1 MSNCI
6 DIRIWNL
13 APEAVNR
20 LAGAT
25 SASLDI
31 TDRESI
37 RLTKSV
43 EALSNTNKLQTA
55 GVLPFSVPSTA
66 TNDAVFIEH
75 LTPLTVD
82 NRRKFYD
89 VAANIDGHPLEF
101 NRIVVVSS
109 PKNAGDSW
117 GLEFRRSPDH
127 WIELSQALTI
137 NKIPFGTFEFTE
149 ANILTNWEND
159 AWKGEAGQV
168 PYRFP
173 VMDYGAWVDRTEPVT
188 DSNNQEVKAIAN
200 EDLRPL
206 VSLPYLLKQGFCEI
220 GWSIEGVIFDSDWFA
235 RLWVYALSQTYY
247 EGGSRIVWTEQVP
260 DTVTIPGGPGG
271 AGVNEY
277 GEIQNTLNIG
287 YQYTF
292 QFFGQIRND
301 GASAVSQVFKVGE
314 VNALGQFFGE
324 TLSEDVAISIGAG
337 ETRNIS
343 LTFSVTLTP
352 QQRAAFII
360 SVAPA
365 SNLKLIKGSIFY
377 CYPDDRSLYTG
388 QTVTIS
394 DCLRNDQ
401 TLFQW
406 FKAAAHLCR
415 WRVSTDHVTKTVTV
429 FPKNKSTVYGTVIP
443 GFIRDEEAN
452 IDISQMVVEE
462 SVEMKPIRPEQVRY
476 TQVKFKDSTDSYIDS
491 LKLLE
496 QPHSRKLLNGI
507 NLPDDVTVYE
517 NLLIEPTLELGAG
530 GRLARGASN
539 RQPAPILPRMWD
551 NNSGERSFNIQP
563 RIFFSFGKVRQVNP
577 AQVNEIEQYTGFFFN
592 TVPNQTNTGLVS
604 YFGYDTQLRT
614 WNLDPA
620 PTIDGN
626 VVFGTQQNDLFTNF
640 YLSISQELRGG
651 FDIDALML
659 MRMADFVNI
668 DFRSVYRFIYRGRPI
683 SAEMTKIRDAALCG
697 GLPTPV
703 TFFVPPV
710 ETECCD
716 LPCGCQFSTCEYYMD
731 IGTSITQATLDDL
744 SITTFTVDGLS
755 VITTAV
761 PLGTLK
767 VVNVL
772 GRPYVTNL
780 VDALNS
786 VGAPYFTFA
795 YSSRISAL
803 KGARFFTVKRPA
815 CTPFEIVISYGEIE
829 VYRYTDTVQETNWFG
844 GGFGPLGYMGEEY
857 SEPENCVITTEY

>member
-1 MSNCI
+1 VST
-6 DIRIWNL
+6 
-13 APEAVNR
+13 P
-20 LAGAT
+20 
-25 SASLDI
+25 
-31 TDRESI
+31 
-37 RLTKSV
+37 KS
-43 EALSNTNKLQTA
+43 
-55 GVLPFSVPSTA
+55 
-66 TNDAVFIEH
+66 
-75 LTPLTVD
+75 
-82 NRRKFYD
+82 
-89 VAANIDGHPLEF
+89 
-101 NRIVVVSS
+101 
-109 PKNAGDSW
+109 AGDEW

-127 WIELSQALTI
+127 WIELSQELTI

-149 ANILTNWEND
+149 ENILANWEND

-188 DSNNQEVKAIAN
+188 DSINQSVKAVAN

-247 EGGSRIVWTEQVP
+247 DGGSPIVWTEQIP

-287 YQYTF
+287 YQYKF

-301 GASAVSQVFKVGE
+301 GGTDVSQVFKVGE
-314 VNALGQFFGE
+314 VNALGNFTGE
-324 TLSEDVAISIGAG
+324 TLSGDVTLTIGSG

-343 LTFSVTLTP
+343 LDFQVTLTP

-377 CYPDDRSLYTG
+377 CFPDDQTLYTG

-394 DCLRNDQ
+394 NCLRSDQ
-401 TLFQW
+401 NLFQW

-415 WRVSTDHVTKTVTV
+415 LQVTTDFVTKTVTV
-429 FPKNKSTVYGTVIP
+429 FPKKKADVYGQIIP
-443 GFIRDEEAN
+443 GFIREEEAN
-452 IDISQMVVEE
+452 IDISQLIVED
-462 SVEMKPIRPEQVRY
+462 SAQPKPIRPDQLRY
-476 TQVKFKDSTDSYIDS
+476 TQVKFKDSTDAYIES

-496 QPHSRKLLNGI
+496 QPHSRKILNGI
-507 NLPDDVTVYE
+507 SLPDGVTEYE
-517 NLLIEPTLELGAG
+517 NLIIEPTLELGTNG
-530 GRLARGASN
+530 GIARGASN
-539 RQPAPILPRMWD
+539 RQPAPNLPRLWD
-551 NNSGERSFNIQP
+551 NTEGKRSFDIQP

-577 AQVNEIEQYTGFFFN
+577 AQVNAIEQYAAFFFN

-614 WNLDPA
+614 WNVDPTPA
-620 PTIDGN
+620 LDGN
-626 VVFGTQQNDLFTNF
+626 VVFGVEQEDMFTNF
-640 YLSISQELRGG
+640 YLSITQELQGG
-651 FDIDALML
+651 YDIDALML
-659 MRMADFVNI
+659 MKMTDYVNT
-668 DFRSVYRFIYRGRPI
+668 DFRSIYRFMFRGRPI
-683 SAEMTKIRDAALCG
+683 SAEMTKIRDAALCS

-710 ETECCD
+710 ETECCG
-716 LPCGCQFSTCEYYMD
+716 LPCGCQFSTCDYYMD
-731 IGTSITQATLDDL
+731 IGTTITQSTLDEL
-744 SITTFTVDGLS
+744 TITTFTVDGIS
-755 VITTAV
+755 VISAPV
-761 PLGTLK
+761 SLGVLK

-795 YSSRISAL
+795 YSSRLSIL

-815 CTPFEIVISYGEIE
+815 CTPFEIVISFDTTE
-829 VYRYTDTVQETNWFG
+829 VYRYTDTEQQTQWFG
-844 GGFGPLGYMGEEY
+844 GGWGPLGYMGEEY
-857 SEPENCVITTEY
+857 SEPENCIITTEY